1 MDVTARGAIEAGER
15 RWGFSHK
22 PIQQVLRAWKEAG
35 VKGMIWDHAAF
46 PKGKA
51 VGEVGPPY
59 APESCGGDIC
69 GGSAVGRRATV

>member
-1 MDVTARGAIEAGER
+1 
-15 RWGFSHK
+15 
-22 PIQQVLRAWKEAG
+22 
-35 VKGMIWDHAAF
+35 MIWDHGAF

-51 VGEVGPPY
+51 VGEVGLRLVYQPPY